1 MGGSYFKMGKPEED
15 QLPSIY
21 DQIGGSDGVAHIV
34 RKAVSLRR
42 HVRYCIR
49 EYSEL
54 FKDCHTSDGL
64 FMSHQDK
71 YNHSKRF
78 RKRCLNFDVVEKI
91 LYEKYEIPKREEIY
105 SGEIGSPSREGWGKG
120 TKDHSK
126 GGWRKF
132 RKGSSKKIWFRMP
145 EYPSKDF
152 WDKLP
157 EYLPKEGLGKAP
169 KSPSKNI
176 WNKKPENPLEE
187 DPWFQTLEELSKDGE
202 RKA

>member
-1 MGGSYFKMGKPEED
+1 
-15 QLPSIY
+15 
-21 DQIGGSDGVAHIV
+21 
-34 RKAVSLRR
+34 
-42 HVRYCIR
+42 
-49 EYSEL
+49 
-54 FKDCHTSDGL
+54 
-64 FMSHQDK
+64 
-71 YNHSKRF
+71 
-78 RKRCLNFDVVEKI
+78 
-91 LYEKYEIPKREEIY
+91 
-105 SGEIGSPSREGWGKG
+105 
-120 TKDHSK
+120 
-126 GGWRKF
+126 
-132 RKGSSKKIWFRMP
+132 MP